1 MDNIKEKI
9 IEIIKKICSTD
20 IDLATFFSNND
31 DLGKIGLSSLQY
43 IQLIVY
49 IEEEFGVEFGVD
61 AFQEEYFKNFNKIIE
76 FIEKQSH

>member
-9 IEIIKKICSTD
+9 IEIIKKIHSTD
-20 IDLATFFSNND
+20 IDLHTFFSSND
-31 DLGKIGLSSLQY
+31 DLGKIGLSSLEY

-61 AFQEEYFKNFNKIIE
+61 VFQEEYFRNINKIIE
-76 FIEKQSH
+76 FIETQPH